1 MSTRVSTIV
10 TPSARSRERV
20 TGRWTR
26 EFDVRTPR
34 EKFVYWLKLMFGTPV
49 PWLLWAFVS
58 MAFMSRAGVEIAA
71 WGCAVLTLLYVAA
84 DRFSKN
90 REISLFRVGA
100 DLFLLGYFLIAV
112 AGAFFAET
120 TSEGIWTIG
129 GARWVL
135 LLYLLTHCLELFPG
149 LNRLYQLMVGSAA
162 IAATYGIWQHFTG
175 VDILRDTAL
184 ASAPLKG
191 DIYFIS
197 AGFFNTPEVLGTVIA
212 MALPFPAAA
221 FLMSDER
228 DGGWRRWTGV
238 LMAALF
244 GLAVLWTYRPGLW
257 MAATVS
263 VIILVLLQSRNS
275 MKLIGALAVFFIATV
290 NLSYSSPES
299 ALTSV
304 QEAELFRA
312 ERQRAQINTQVQLW
326 QENIWIGSGRK
337 ALEAANYDPGTGNA
351 YFQVLAQS
359 GVLGAAFYLLFI
371 LAFLL
376 LTYRVFQE
384 IPRSHYW
391 HRVMIGGALASQ
403 IAFHVAGL
411 YWSTLSE
418 AATMNLFVLVIASVS
433 YLNQHYGRGLVPD
446 DHSL

>member
-26 EFDVRTPR
+26 EFDVQSPR
-34 EKFVYWLKLMFGTPV
+34 EKFIYWLKLMFGTPV
-49 PWLLWAFVS
+49 PWLLWAYVS

-71 WGCAVLTLLYVAA
+71 WGCAGLTLLYVTA
-84 DRFSKN
+84 DRFSRT

-100 DLFLLGYFLIAV
+100 DLFLLGYFMTAV
-112 AGAFFAET
+112 AGAFFADT
-120 TSEGIWTIG
+120 PQEGLWTLG
-129 GARWVL
+129 GARWVI
-135 LLYLLTHCLELFPG
+135 LLYLVTHCLELFPG

-162 IAATYGIWQHFTG
+162 VAAVYGIWQHFTG
-175 VDILRDTAL
+175 VDLLRDTAL

-191 DIYFIS
+191 EIYFIS
-197 AGFFNTPEVLGTVIA
+197 SGFFSTPEVLGTVIA
-212 MALPFPAAA
+212 MTLPFPAAA
-221 FLMSDER
+221 FLMAGEK
-228 DGGWRRWTGV
+228 DGGWSRWAGV
-238 LMAALF
+238 LLSALF
-244 GLAVLWTYRPGLW
+244 GLAVMWTYRPGLW
-257 MAATVS
+257 MAAFVS
-263 VIILVLLQSRNS
+263 VVILVLLQARNS
-275 MKLIGALAVFFIATV
+275 TKFISVIAAFFIAAVTIG
-290 NLSYSSPES
+290 YSSPEAS
-299 ALTSV
+299 LTSI
-304 QEAELFRA
+304 QEAETVRA

-326 QENIWIGSGRK
+326 QEGLWIGSGRK
-337 ALEAANYDPGTGNA
+337 ALEAANYDPGTGNV

-359 GVLGAAFYLLFI
+359 GVLGGAFYLLFI

-376 LTYRVFQE
+376 LTYRLFQE

-391 HRVMIGGALASQ
+391 HRVMLGGALASQ

-411 YWSTLSE
+411 YWSTLTE
-418 AATMNLFVLVIASVS
+418 AATINLFVLVVASVS